1 MWYTVG
7 EMARM
12 LGIPASTLRYYDQ
25 EGIIPY
31 LERSSGGMRMFTEK
45 DYEWLKVV
53 EGLKK
58 SGLSI
63 KNIRTYIDMVQRG
76 DDSLGDRLTLFH
88 SRKEAVK
95 EKMQELQ
102 KIMEFLDFKC
112 WYYETALADG
122 TEERVRSLP
131 LAEIPEKYRDT
142 KAKMNLLDSYGREP
156 QQIHDC

>member
-95 EKMQELQ
+95 EKM
-102 KIMEFLDFKC
+102 
-112 WYYETALADG
+112 
-122 TEERVRSLP
+122 
-131 LAEIPEKYRDT
+131 
-142 KAKMNLLDSYGREP
+142 
-156 QQIHDC
+156 